1 MFYQKKGLLQRWWL
15 FQLLSLAY
23 ATILV
28 ELKKTKIK
36 LKTRFIFKL
45 LRPSECFLK
54 NFAKPLTTYSIND
67 ILILL
72 ESRMNTQVWL
82 KGSVLKTERGVK
94 ARGGSNP
101 SSSSIIL

>member
-23 ATILV
+23 ATMLV
-28 ELKKTKIK
+28 EIKKTKIK
-36 LKTRFIFKL
+36 LKTRFIYKL
-45 LRPSECFLK
+45 LSPSECFLIIFD
-54 NFAKPLTTYSIND
+54 NSMTTYTIHE
-67 ILILL
+67 ILFLV
-72 ESRMNTQVWL
+72 ETRRNTQVWL
-82 KGSVLKTERGVK
+82 KGSVLKPERGVK